1 MLLQGGHN
9 PPGADP
15 MKHSLFSSPIL
26 LAVAAFSATNVCH
39 ANLISNGG
47 FEIPVLNEGI
57 YQTIDSTNDDTTAGF
72 DWEVFY
78 GNVDVAHLPVSP
90 FIEYTAYEGNQALD
104 LNGNL
109 NGGIRQDFATI
120 AGQIYSLSFAYADNP
135 NVDSG
140 ESGSSTANIEVT
152 DVINSSSLLSDSISH
167 STSTNGPPASADWK
181 IFSRTF
187 IAASTKTSLVFT
199 STSGGTASAGII
211 LDAVAVNAATASIP
225 EPATFALLGVG
236 FIGLGFSRRRRA

>member
-1 MLLQGGHN
+1 MKRPLL
-9 PPGADP
+9 
-15 MKHSLFSSPIL
+15 SSPLL
-26 LAVAAFSATNVCH
+26 LAVVALSATNVCH

-47 FEIPVLNEGI
+47 FEIPVLTAGF
-57 YQTIDSTNDDTTAGF
+57 YQTINSTNDDTTTGF

-78 GNVDVAHLPVSP
+78 GDVDVAHLPVSP
-90 FIEYTAYEGNQALD
+90 YILYTAYEGNQVLD
-104 LNGNL
+104 LNGDL

-135 NVDSG
+135 NVDPG
-140 ESGSSTANIEVT
+140 ESGPSTANIEVT
-152 DVINSSSLLSDSISH
+152 DVINNSSLLLDSISH

-187 IAASTKTSLVFT
+187 TAASTTTRLTFT
-199 STSGGTASAGII
+199 STSGGTPSTGII
-211 LDAVAVNAATASIP
+211 LDDVEVDAVTASVP

-236 FIGLGFSRRRRA
+236 LVGFGFSRRRRP